1 MIARIEALNYKCL
14 RYVSQGLQRFQI
26 LVGPNASGKSTLLDV
41 PAFLQDLLK
50 SGVEEAVLARANSLR
65 ELVWKGQYDAF
76 ELAVEWEIPETHR
89 ENGYRFCRYEIRVG
103 VGVQGGIVL
112 QNETLWLKR
121 EEEKREDEKPET
133 KQRKLF
139 PAEPK
144 APPTIVIEPRKKA
157 PSGWR
162 RVIVRMPEGNVYFRS
177 ETSGWNAPF
186 RIDSR
191 KAAFANLPEDEE
203 RFPTAV
209 WVRKVILSGLQRLVL
224 NSQKMREPCR
234 PDAPKTFQP
243 DGSNLPMVVRQL
255 KESEPQRF
263 RRWLAHVQ
271 VALPNIEDITVRERE
286 IDRFL
291 YLEAHF
297 REGLRLPSWMLS
309 DGTLRFLALTLLA
322 YLPTS
327 DAIYLIEEPENGI
340 HPKALELVFQSLS
353 SVYEGQV
360 LMATHSPLL
369 LQLAEPKGL
378 LCFALTPEGATDIV
392 RGDQHPKLKEWRRE
406 VSLGELLAAGVLE

>member
-14 RYVSQGLQRFQI
+14 RYVRQGLRRFQI
-26 LVGPNASGKSTLLDV
+26 LVGPNASGKSTFLDV
-41 PAFLQDLLK
+41 PAFLRDLLT
-50 SGVEEAVLARANSLR
+50 SGVEEAVLARANSLK
-65 ELVWKGQYDAF
+65 ELVWKGQSDAF
-76 ELAVEWEIPETHR
+76 ELAVEWEIPEALR
-89 ENGYRFCRYEIRVG
+89 GNGFRFCRYEIRVG
-103 VGVQGGIVL
+103 VGAQGGIVL
-112 QNETLWLKR
+112 QHETLWLKR
-121 EEEKREDEKPET
+121 EDERQEDGKPEA
-133 KQRKLF
+133 KRRELF
-139 PAEPK
+139 PAEPE
-144 APPTIVIEPRKKA
+144 APTTIVVEPRKRT

-162 RVIVRMPEGNVYFRS
+162 KVIVRMPEGNVYFRS

-209 WVRKVILSGLQRLVL
+209 WVRKVILSGLHRLML

-255 KESEPQRF
+255 REKEPQRF

-327 DAIYLIEEPENGI
+327 DAVYLIEEPENGI

-369 LQLAEPKGL
+369 LQLSEPKDL

-406 VSLGELLAAGVLE
+406 VSLGELLAAGVLA

>member
-14 RYVSQGLQRFQI
+14 RYVRQGLRRFQI
-26 LVGPNASGKSTLLDV
+26 LVGPNASGKSTFLDV
-41 PAFLQDLLK
+41 PAFLKDLLT
-50 SGVEEAVLARANSLR
+50 SGVEEAVLARANSLK
-65 ELVWKGQYDAF
+65 ELVWKGQSDAF
-76 ELAVEWEIPETHR
+76 ELAVEWEIPEAR
-89 ENGYRFCRYEIRVG
+89 RRNGFRFCRYEIRVS
-103 VGVQGGIVL
+103 VGVQGGIVP
-112 QNETLWLKR
+112 NHETLWLKR
-121 EEEKREDEKPET
+121 EEEDEKPAW
-133 KQRKLF
+133 RLF

-144 APPTIVIEPRKKA
+144 APSTIVIEPRKKA
-157 PSGWR
+157 PLGWR
-162 RVIVRMPEGNVYFRS
+162 RVILRMPEGNVYFRS

-209 WVRKVILSGLQRLVL
+209 WVRKVILSGLHRLML

-255 KESEPQRF
+255 REKEPQRF

-271 VALPNIEDITVRERE
+271 MALPNIEDITVRERE
-286 IDRFL
+286 VDRFL
-291 YLEAHF
+291 YLEARF

-327 DAIYLIEEPENGI
+327 DAVYLIEEPENGI

-369 LQLAEPKGL
+369 LPLSEPKDL

-406 VSLGELLAAGVLE
+406 VSLGELLAAGVLA

>member
-14 RYVSQGLQRFQI
+14 RYVRQGLRRFQI
-26 LVGPNASGKSTLLDV
+26 LVGPNASGKSTFLDV
-41 PAFLQDLLK
+41 PAFLKDLLT
-50 SGVEEAVLARANSLR
+50 SGVEEAILARANSLK
-65 ELVWKGQYDAF
+65 ELVWKGQSDAF
-76 ELAVEWEIPETHR
+76 ELAVEWEIPEALR
-89 ENGYRFCRYEIRVG
+89 RNGFRFCRYEIRVS
-103 VGVQGGIVL
+103 VEVQGGIVL
-112 QNETLWLKR
+112 NHETLWLKR
-121 EEEKREDEKPET
+121 EEEKRGDE
-133 KQRKLF
+133 QRELF

-157 PSGWR
+157 PLGWR
-162 RVIVRMPEGNVYFRS
+162 RVILRMPEGNVYFRS

-209 WVRKVILSGLQRLVL
+209 WVRKVILSGLHRLML

-255 KESEPQRF
+255 REKEPQRF

-271 VALPNIEDITVRERE
+271 MALPNIEDITVRERE
-286 IDRFL
+286 VDRFL
-291 YLEAHF
+291 YLEARF

-327 DAIYLIEEPENGI
+327 DAVYLIEEPENGI

-369 LQLAEPKGL
+369 LQLSEPKDL

-406 VSLGELLAAGVLE
+406 VSLGELLAAGVLA

>member
-14 RYVSQGLQRFQI
+14 RYVRQGLRRFQI
-26 LVGPNASGKSTLLDV
+26 LVGPNASGKSTFLDV
-41 PAFLQDLLK
+41 PAFLKDLLT
-50 SGVEEAVLARANSLR
+50 SGVEEAVLARANSLK
-65 ELVWKGQYDAF
+65 ELVWKGQSDAF
-76 ELAVEWEIPETHR
+76 ELAVEWEIPEAR
-89 ENGYRFCRYEIRVG
+89 RSNGFRFCRYEIRVS
-103 VGVQGGIVL
+103 VGVQGGIVP
-112 QNETLWLKR
+112 NHETLWLKR
-121 EEEKREDEKPET
+121 EEEDEKPAW
-133 KQRKLF
+133 RLF

-144 APPTIVIEPRKKA
+144 APSTIVIEPRKKA
-157 PSGWR
+157 PLGWR
-162 RVIVRMPEGNVYFRS
+162 RVILRMPEGNVYFRS

-209 WVRKVILSGLQRLVL
+209 WVRKVILSALHRLML

-255 KESEPQRF
+255 REKEPQRF

-271 VALPNIEDITVRERE
+271 MALPNIEDITVRERE
-286 IDRFL
+286 VDRFL
-291 YLEAHF
+291 YLEARF

-327 DAIYLIEEPENGI
+327 DAVYLIEEPENGI

-369 LQLAEPKGL
+369 LPLSEPKDL

-406 VSLGELLAAGVLE
+406 VSLGELLAAGVLA

>member
-14 RYVSQGLQRFQI
+14 RYVRQGLRRFQI
-26 LVGPNASGKSTLLDV
+26 LVGPNASGKSTFLDV
-41 PAFLQDLLK
+41 PAFLKDLLT
-50 SGVEEAVLARANSLR
+50 SGVEEAVLARANSLK
-65 ELVWKGQYDAF
+65 ELVWKGQSDAF

-89 ENGYRFCRYEIRVG
+89 KNGYRFCRYEICVG

-112 QNETLWLKR
+112 HHETLWLKR
-121 EEEKREDEKPET
+121 EEEKQGDEKPEV
-133 KQRKLF
+133 KQRELF
-139 PAEPK
+139 PAEPQ
-144 APPTIVIEPRKKA
+144 APTTIVIEPRKKT
-157 PSGWR
+157 PPGWR
-162 RVIVRMPEGNVYFRS
+162 RVIVRVPEGNVYFRS

-186 RIDSR
+186 RIDPR

-203 RFPTAV
+203 RFPTAI
-209 WVRKVILSGLQRLVL
+209 WVRKVILSGLHRLVL

-255 KESEPQRF
+255 REKEPQRF

-286 IDRFL
+286 VDRFL
-291 YLEAHF
+291 YLEARF
-297 REGLRLPSWMLS
+297 REGMRLPSWMLS

-369 LQLAEPKGL
+369 LQLAEPKDL
-378 LCFALTPEGATDIV
+378 LCFALTPKGATDIV

-406 VSLGELLAAGVLE
+406 VSLGELLAAGVLA

>member
-14 RYVSQGLQRFQI
+14 RYVRQGLRRFQI
-26 LVGPNASGKSTLLDV
+26 LVGPNASGKSTFLDV
-41 PAFLQDLLK
+41 PAFLKDLLT
-50 SGVEEAVLARANSLR
+50 SGVEEAVLARANSLK
-65 ELVWKGQYDAF
+65 ELVWKGQSDAF
-76 ELAVEWEIPETHR
+76 ELAVEWEIPEALR
-89 ENGYRFCRYEIRVG
+89 RNGFRFCRYEIRVS
-103 VGVQGGIVL
+103 VGVQGGIVP
-112 QNETLWLKR
+112 NHETLWLKR
-121 EEEKREDEKPET
+121 EEEDEKPT
-133 KQRKLF
+133 WRLF

-162 RVIVRMPEGNVYFRS
+162 RVILRMPEGNVYFRS

-209 WVRKVILSGLQRLVL
+209 WVRKVILSGLHRLML

-255 KESEPQRF
+255 REKEPQRF

-271 VALPNIEDITVRERE
+271 MALPNIEDITVRERE
-286 IDRFL
+286 VDRFL
-291 YLEAHF
+291 YLEARF

-327 DAIYLIEEPENGI
+327 DAVYLIEEPENGI

-369 LQLAEPKGL
+369 LQLSEPEDL

-406 VSLGELLAAGVLE
+406 VSLGELLAAGVLA

>member
-14 RYVSQGLQRFQI
+14 RYVRQDLQRFQI
-26 LVGPNASGKSTLLDV
+26 LVGPNASGKSTFLDV

-65 ELVWKGQYDAF
+65 ELVWKGQSDAF
-76 ELAVEWEIPETHR
+76 ELAVEWEIPDAHR
-89 ENGYRFCRYEIRVG
+89 RNGYRFCRYEIRVG
-103 VGVQGGIVL
+103 VGAQGGIVL
-112 QNETLWLKR
+112 HHETLWLKR
-121 EEEKREDEKPET
+121 EDERREDGKPEV
-133 KQRKLF
+133 KQRELF
-139 PAEPK
+139 PAEPE
-144 APPTIVIEPRKKA
+144 APTTIVVEPRKRT

-162 RVIVRMPEGNVYFRS
+162 KVIVRMPEGNVYFRS

-186 RIDSR
+186 RIDAR

-203 RFPTAV
+203 RFPIAV
-209 WVRKVILSGLQRLVL
+209 WVRKVILSGLHRLML
-224 NSQKMREPCR
+224 NSQRMREPCR

-255 KESEPQRF
+255 REREPQRF
-263 RRWLAHVQ
+263 RRWLAHLQ

-286 IDRFL
+286 VDRFL

-297 REGLRLPSWMLS
+297 REGLKLPGWVLS

-322 YLPTS
+322 YLPET
-327 DAIYLIEEPENGI
+327 DNIYLIEEPENGI

-360 LMATHSPLL
+360 FMATHSPLL
-369 LQLAEPKGL
+369 LQLAEPKDL

-406 VSLGELLAAGVLE
+406 VSLGELLAAGVLA

>member
-14 RYVSQGLQRFQI
+14 RYVRQGLRRFQI
-26 LVGPNASGKSTLLDV
+26 LVGPNASGKSTFLDV
-41 PAFLQDLLK
+41 PAFLKDLLT
-50 SGVEEAVLARANSLR
+50 SGVEEAVLARANSLK
-65 ELVWKGQYDAF
+65 ELVWKGQSDAF
-76 ELAVEWEIPETHR
+76 ELAVEWEIPEAR
-89 ENGYRFCRYEIRVG
+89 RRNGFRFCRYEIRVS
-103 VGVQGGIVL
+103 VGVQGGIVP
-112 QNETLWLKR
+112 NHETLWLKR
-121 EEEKREDEKPET
+121 EEEDEKPT
-133 KQRKLF
+133 WRLF

-144 APPTIVIEPRKKA
+144 TPPTIVIEPRKKA

-162 RVIVRMPEGNVYFRS
+162 RVILRMPEGNVYFRS

-209 WVRKVILSGLQRLVL
+209 WVRKVILSDLHRLML

-255 KESEPQRF
+255 REKEPQRF

-271 VALPNIEDITVRERE
+271 MALPNIEDITVRERE
-286 IDRFL
+286 VDRFL
-291 YLEAHF
+291 YLEARF

-327 DAIYLIEEPENGI
+327 DAVYLIEEPENGI

-369 LQLAEPKGL
+369 LPLSEPKDL

-406 VSLGELLAAGVLE
+406 VSLGELLAAGVLA

>member
-26 LVGPNASGKSTLLDV
+26 LVGPNASGKSTFLDV
-41 PAFLQDLLK
+41 PAFLKDLLQ

-65 ELVWKGQYDAF
+65 ELVWKGQSDAF

-89 ENGYRFCRYEIRVG
+89 KNGYRFCRYEIRVG
-103 VGVQGGIVL
+103 VGGQGGIVL
-112 QNETLWLKR
+112 HHETLWLKR
-121 EEEKREDEKPET
+121 EEERREGGKLEA
-133 KQRKLF
+133 KQRELF
-139 PAEPK
+139 PAEPEAPK
-144 APPTIVIEPRKKA
+144 AIVVEPRKKT

-162 RVIVRMPEGNVYFRS
+162 KVIVRMPEGNVYFRS

-203 RFPTAV
+203 RFPIAI
-209 WVRKVILSGLQRLVL
+209 WVRKVILSGLHRLVL

-243 DGSNLPMVVRQL
+243 DGSNLPMVVREL
-255 KESEPQRF
+255 RKSEPQRF

-297 REGLRLPSWMLS
+297 REGMRLPSWMLS
-309 DGTLRFLALTLLA
+309 DGTVRFLALTLLA

-369 LQLAEPKGL
+369 LQLAEPKDL
-378 LCFALTPEGATDIV
+378 LCFALTPKGATDIV

-406 VSLGELLAAGVLE
+406 VSLGELLAAGVLA

>member
-14 RYVSQGLQRFQI
+14 RYVRQGLRRFQI
-26 LVGPNASGKSTLLDV
+26 LVGPNASGKSTFLDV
-41 PAFLQDLLK
+41 PAFLKDLLT
-50 SGVEEAVLARANSLR
+50 SGVEEAVLARANSLK
-65 ELVWKGQYDAF
+65 ELVWKGQSDAF
-76 ELAVEWEIPETHR
+76 ELAVEWEIPEAR
-89 ENGYRFCRYEIRVG
+89 RRNGYRSCRYEIRVG
-103 VGVQGGIVL
+103 VGAQGGIVL
-112 QNETLWLKR
+112 QHETLWLKR
-121 EEEKREDEKPET
+121 EDERQEDGKPEA
-133 KQRKLF
+133 KRRELF
-139 PAEPK
+139 PAEPE
-144 APPTIVIEPRKKA
+144 APTTIVVEPRKRT

-162 RVIVRMPEGNVYFRS
+162 KVIVRMPEGNVYFRS

-209 WVRKVILSGLQRLVL
+209 WVRKVILSGLHRLML
-224 NSQKMREPCR
+224 NSQKMRESCR

-243 DGSNLPMVVRQL
+243 DGSNLPMVVQQL
-255 KESEPQRF
+255 REKEPQRF

-271 VALPNIEDITVRERE
+271 MALPNIEDITVRERE
-286 IDRFL
+286 VDRFL
-291 YLEAHF
+291 YLEARF
-297 REGLRLPSWMLS
+297 GEGLRLPSWMLS

-327 DAIYLIEEPENGI
+327 DAVYLIEEPENGI

-369 LQLAEPKGL
+369 LQLSEPKDL
-378 LCFALTPEGATDIV
+378 LCFALTPEGAMDIV

-406 VSLGELLAAGVLE
+406 VSLGELLAAGVLA

>member
-14 RYVSQGLQRFQI
+14 RYVRQGLRRFQI
-26 LVGPNASGKSTLLDV
+26 LVGPNASGKSTFLDV
-41 PAFLQDLLK
+41 PAFLKDLLT
-50 SGVEEAVLARANSLR
+50 SGVEEAVLARANSLK
-65 ELVWKGQYDAF
+65 ELVWKGQSDAF
-76 ELAVEWEIPETHR
+76 ELAVEWEIPEALR
-89 ENGYRFCRYEIRVG
+89 RIGFRFCRYEIRVS
-103 VGVQGGIVL
+103 VGVQGGIVP
-112 QNETLWLKR
+112 NHETLWLKR
-121 EEEKREDEKPET
+121 EEEDEKPAW
-133 KQRKLF
+133 RLF

-144 APPTIVIEPRKKA
+144 APSTIVIEPRKKA
-157 PSGWR
+157 PLGWR
-162 RVIVRMPEGNVYFRS
+162 RVILRMPEGNVYFRS

-209 WVRKVILSGLQRLVL
+209 WVRKVILSGLHRLML

-243 DGSNLPMVVRQL
+243 DGSNLPIVVRQL
-255 KESEPQRF
+255 REKEPQRF

-271 VALPNIEDITVRERE
+271 MALPNIEDITVRERE
-286 IDRFL
+286 VDRFL
-291 YLEAHF
+291 YLEARF

-327 DAIYLIEEPENGI
+327 DAVYLIEEPENGI

-369 LQLAEPKGL
+369 LPLSEPKDL

-406 VSLGELLAAGVLE
+406 VSLGELLAAGVLA

>member
-14 RYVSQGLQRFQI
+14 RYVRQGLRRFQI
-26 LVGPNASGKSTLLDV
+26 LVGPNASGKSTFLDV
-41 PAFLQDLLK
+41 PAFLKDLLT
-50 SGVEEAVLARANSLR
+50 SGVEEAVLARANSLK
-65 ELVWKGQYDAF
+65 ELVWKGQSDAF
-76 ELAVEWEIPETHR
+76 ELAVEWEIPEALR
-89 ENGYRFCRYEIRVG
+89 RNGFRFCRYEIRVS
-103 VGVQGGIVL
+103 VEVQGGIVL
-112 QNETLWLKR
+112 NHETLWLKR
-121 EEEKREDEKPET
+121 EEEKRGDEKPET
-133 KQRKLF
+133 KQRELF

-144 APPTIVIEPRKKA
+144 APPAIVIEPRKKA
-157 PSGWR
+157 PLGWR
-162 RVIVRMPEGNVYFRS
+162 RVILRMPEGNVYFRS

-209 WVRKVILSGLQRLVL
+209 WVRKVILSGLHRLML

-255 KESEPQRF
+255 REKEPQRF

-271 VALPNIEDITVRERE
+271 MALPNIEDITVRERE
-286 IDRFL
+286 VDRFL
-291 YLEAHF
+291 YLEARF

-327 DAIYLIEEPENGI
+327 DAVYLIEEPENGI

-369 LQLAEPKGL
+369 LQLSEPKDL

-406 VSLGELLAAGVLE
+406 VSLGELLAAGVLA

>member
-14 RYVSQGLQRFQI
+14 RYVRQGLRRFQI
-26 LVGPNASGKSTLLDV
+26 LVGPNASGKSTFLDV
-41 PAFLQDLLK
+41 PAFLKDLLT
-50 SGVEEAVLARANSLR
+50 SGVEEAVLARANSLK
-65 ELVWKGQYDAF
+65 ELVWKGQSDAF
-76 ELAVEWEIPETHR
+76 ELAVEWEIPEAR
-89 ENGYRFCRYEIRVG
+89 RRNGFRFCRYEIRVSM
-103 VGVQGGIVL
+103 GVQGGIVP
-112 QNETLWLKR
+112 NHETLWLKR
-121 EEEKREDEKPET
+121 EEEDEKPAW
-133 KQRKLF
+133 RLF
-139 PAEPK
+139 PAKPK
-144 APPTIVIEPRKKA
+144 APSTIVIEPRKKA

-162 RVIVRMPEGNVYFRS
+162 RVILRMPEGNVYFRS

-209 WVRKVILSGLQRLVL
+209 WVRKVILSDLHRLML

-255 KESEPQRF
+255 REKEPQRF

-271 VALPNIEDITVRERE
+271 MALPNIEDITVRERE
-286 IDRFL
+286 VDRFL
-291 YLEAHF
+291 YLEARF

-327 DAIYLIEEPENGI
+327 DAVYLIEEPENGI

-369 LQLAEPKGL
+369 LPLSEPKDL

-406 VSLGELLAAGVLE
+406 VSLGELLAAGVLA

>member
-1 MIARIEALNYKCL
+1 M
-14 RYVSQGLQRFQI
+14 LQ
-26 LVGPNASGKSTLLDV
+26 
-41 PAFLQDLLK
+41 
-50 SGVEEAVLARANSLR
+50 
-65 ELVWKGQYDAF
+65 
-76 ELAVEWEIPETHR
+76 H
-89 ENGYRFCRYEIRVG
+89 
-103 VGVQGGIVL
+103 
-112 QNETLWLKR
+112 ETLWLKR
-121 EEEKREDEKPET
+121 EDERQEDGKPEA
-133 KQRKLF
+133 KRRELF
-139 PAEPK
+139 PAEPE
-144 APPTIVIEPRKKA
+144 APTTIVVEPRKRT

-162 RVIVRMPEGNVYFRS
+162 KVIVRMPEGNVYFRS

-209 WVRKVILSGLQRLVL
+209 WVRKVILSGLHRLML

-255 KESEPQRF
+255 REKEPQRF

-271 VALPNIEDITVRERE
+271 MALPNIEDITVRERE
-286 IDRFL
+286 VDRFL
-291 YLEAHF
+291 YLEARF

-309 DGTLRFLALTLLA
+309 DGALRFLALTLLA

-327 DAIYLIEEPENGI
+327 DAVYLIEEPENGI

-369 LQLAEPKGL
+369 LQLSEPKDL

-392 RGDQHPKLKEWRRE
+392 RGDQHPKLKERRRE
-406 VSLGELLAAGVLE
+406 VSLGELLAAGVLA

>member
-14 RYVSQGLQRFQI
+14 RYVRQGLRRFQI
-26 LVGPNASGKSTLLDV
+26 LVGPNASGKSTFLDV
-41 PAFLQDLLK
+41 PAFLKDLLT
-50 SGVEEAVLARANSLR
+50 SGVEEAVLARANSLK
-65 ELVWKGQYDAF
+65 ELVWKGQSDAF
-76 ELAVEWEIPETHR
+76 ELAVEWEIPEALR
-89 ENGYRFCRYEIRVG
+89 RNGFRFCRYEIRVS
-103 VGVQGGIVL
+103 VEVQGGIVL
-112 QNETLWLKR
+112 NHETLWLKR

-133 KQRKLF
+133 KQRELF

-157 PSGWR
+157 PLGWR
-162 RVIVRMPEGNVYFRS
+162 RVILRMPEGNVYFRS

-209 WVRKVILSGLQRLVL
+209 WVRKVILSGLHRLML

-255 KESEPQRF
+255 REKEPQRF

-271 VALPNIEDITVRERE
+271 MALPNIEDITVRERE
-286 IDRFL
+286 VDRFL
-291 YLEAHF
+291 YLEARF

-327 DAIYLIEEPENGI
+327 DAVYLIEEPENGI

-369 LQLAEPKGL
+369 LQLSEPKDL

-406 VSLGELLAAGVLE
+406 VSLGELLAAGVLA